1 MDISRPTHLFPHQI
15 DFTFCT
21 SKDIHKLSAVKITNP
36 TIVDDLGRPAR
47 HGLYDPA
54 MGPVTRTD
62 RCVTC
67 GHLGYDCLG
76 HFGHIDLCVPV
87 FNPVTFSLMM
97 SLLKNT
103 CLYCHNLIISSEQKI
118 ILFAKL
124 KFIDYGMLNEAYRLD
139 EVINDALTTKFG
151 SDIVIP
157 ITDEPTADDP
167 EAMEDNRLTP
177 NQAKKPNAR
186 SVGQMRSQFIQETV
200 NSYLLTKQ
208 QSSCSIDYSNSAC
221 HLRLS
226 LIQQFLANKSSV
238 RRCATC
244 CAINHRIRS
253 LENIKI
259 FQYPLQSK
267 QSKEM
272 QMKGLVKPIVVE
284 HDRTAKNRLNDNDFQ
299 QEPKLLTPL
308 TVQEHFKLLWAREGK
323 LLDVIFGSNPPNR
336 SSTWEIFFYSTIAVP
351 PNRFR
356 PMNVMGDQTFEHSQN
371 TYLTEILKTNNRIIQ
386 LGQSETL
393 EMQEKSSGGND
404 SFKSTIDAWLHLQ
417 QQANFFYDSSKNSS
431 GPLGKEPPAG
441 IKQVLERKEGLFR
454 NHMMGKRVN
463 YSARTVISPDP
474 NLDTGEIG
482 VPMVFARKLTYP
494 EPVTRYNFASLR
506 QAVINGPSCHPGA
519 THIQRED
526 GYLVSLEGMS
536 AESRMSLANQL
547 LTTGAHN
554 GDQSGTINKK
564 VHRHLRSGDILLLNR
579 QPTLHRPSIMAHKC
593 KVLEGEK
600 VLRMHYVNCDS
611 YNADFDGDEMNIHF
625 PQNEIARS
633 EAYNVVSTDFQYLAV
648 TDGEPIRGLIQDH
661 VGSAVWLTMK
671 DTFLT
676 KEIFYQLL
684 YGTFAEQGRIK
695 TIPPAIQKPVPLWTG
710 KQLVTALLLNLI
722 PSSKPLPTMTGSCK
736 IPSRLWPTPEDGQLV
751 VLHGYLVSGVL
762 DKSQIGSSTYG
773 LTHTIQELYGGEMA
787 NKFLSAIGKSLTKY
801 LQMTAYTCRLDD
813 MMLAEHAEQER
824 TTVIDQSTELGVEVA
839 LRYAKLTPQQIAQN
853 PEIRYATFEKIIR
866 SRDAIAGLDS
876 AMKGA
881 MNKLTSKI
889 IQSCLPQGQL
899 IPFPHNNM
907 SLMTVSGAKGSNV
920 NFSQIS
926 CCLGQQ
932 ELEGKRVP
940 IMTSGKTLPS
950 FLPFDT
956 RAIAGGYI
964 SSRFLTGIRPDEF
977 YFHCMAG
984 REGLIDTAIKTA
996 RTGYLQRCL
1005 VKHLEPLQAAYD
1017 CTVRNFD
1024 GSVIQFFYGEDG
1036 LDVIKQK
1043 YLQSLEFVARN
1054 FKAYLVRYQPELML
1068 DKLDTQS
1075 AIEWAQSNIAAGKL
1089 AVDETL
1095 MNKFIPTRH
1104 LGSVS
1109 ERFSH
1114 HLESF
1119 IESNQHSLL
1128 SGHRRKGGISGVTVP
1143 KFRAIMWLKFLHSL
1157 VDPGESVGVLAAQSI
1172 GEPATQM
1179 TLNTFHLAGFGAKNV
1194 TLGVPR
1200 LRELLMTA
1208 AKVLATPMMTLP
1220 LKERKSSDELLLL
1233 SNSIG
1238 KTTLKNILKQ
1248 VVVTESL
1255 VSNSTS
1261 TPGNIITTIRT
1272 REYKVEI
1279 QLIPLDDCIK
1289 RHNIQLKDIKQVVE
1303 EKIPKTLI
1311 GLVLKVLKK
1320 IGSEKCSIG
1329 ITSQQRT
1336 MTAIKG
1342 DDEDAETKD
1351 NEQSLNNMKQ
1361 ENDEDVVESSS
1372 DEEAESLSESESES
1386 ESEQKEIEEEP
1397 SEELKT
1403 EPSEESGRQFTS
1415 NYKHHLLKSH
1425 SYDPSVNKITSTL
1438 VLPSSV
1444 PKLQMLE
1451 LVESMANTLTLHEL
1465 KSISKCYWNEEEF
1478 AAAQEDLSKP
1488 LLLYTS
1494 GVNVRA
1500 MWDYSDV
1507 IDCNS
1512 IYTNDIHAMLE
1523 CYGIEAARSLL
1534 VREIASVFDAY
1545 GISLDHRHLSL
1556 IADQLTFDGTYRGF
1570 NRTAMESSASGSP
1583 FLQMSFETVMRFLK
1597 TAAVYGES
1605 DQLKSPSSRLVLGVP
1620 TCVGT
1625 GSFSIIQ
1632 DFSQLAMQT

>member
-1 MDISRPTHLFPHQI
+1 MDISRPTHTFPYQI

-21 SKDIHKLSAVKITNP
+21 PKDVHRLSSVKITNP
-36 TIVDDLGRPAR
+36 TIMDDLGRPAR
-47 HGLYDPA
+47 NGLYDPA

-76 HFGHIDLCVPV
+76 HYGHIDLCVPV
-87 FNPVTFSLMM
+87 FNPVTFPLMM

-103 CLYCHNLIISSEQKI
+103 CLYCHNLIVPSEQKI
-118 ILFAKL
+118 VLYAKL
-124 KFIDYGMLNEAYRLD
+124 RFIDCGMFNEAYRLD
-139 EVINDALTTKFG
+139 EIINDAVIAKFG
-151 SDIVIP
+151 SDFVAV
-157 ITDEPTADDP
+157 DEGTTGS
-167 EAMEDNRLTP
+167 EAIEDNQLAPRDP
-177 NQAKKPNAR
+177 KKPSAQ
-186 SVGQMRSQFIQETV
+186 SMHQMKSRFIQETI
-200 NSYLLTKQ
+200 NSYLASKEL
-208 QSSCSIDYSNSAC
+208 SNCTNPGENFNSTC
-221 HLRLS
+221 HLRLA
-226 LIQQFLANKSSV
+226 LIQQFLANKSSI

-244 CAINHRIRS
+244 SAINHRIRS

-272 QMKGLVKPIVVE
+272 QMKGIVKPSVVE
-284 HDRTAKNRLNDNDFQ
+284 HDRSKRDKTVFN
-299 QEPKLLTPL
+299 EPKLLTPL
-308 TVQEHFKLLWAREGK
+308 AVQEHFKLLWVREGK
-323 LLDVIFGSNPPNR
+323 LLDAIFGSNPPNR
-336 SSTWEIFFYSTIAVP
+336 TSSWEMFFYSTIAVP

-356 PMNVMGDQTFEHSQN
+356 PMNVMEDQTFEHSQN

-386 LGQSETL
+386 LSQSDKG
-393 EMQEKSSGGND
+393 EKDSTALD
-404 SFKSTIDAWLHLQ
+404 ASFKSTIDAWLHLQ
-417 QQANFFYDSSKNSS
+417 QQANFFYDSSKNSL
-431 GPLGKEPPAG
+431 GPMGKEPPAG
-441 IKQVLERKEGLFR
+441 IKQLLEKKEGLFR
-454 NHMMGKRVN
+454 KHMMGKRVN

-506 QAVINGPSCHPGA
+506 QAVINGPSNHPGA

-536 AESRMSLANQL
+536 AETRTSLANQL
-547 LTTGAHN
+547 LTTGANN
-554 GDQSGTINKK
+554 GEQCSPVGSVNKK
-564 VHRHLRSGDILLLNR
+564 VYRHLRTGDILLLNR
-579 QPTLHRPSIMAHKC
+579 QPTLHRPSIMAHRC

-633 EAYNVVSTDFQYLAV
+633 EGYNIVSTDFQYLAA

-676 KEIFYQLL
+676 RETFYQLL
-684 YGTFAEQGRIK
+684 FGTFVERGRIK
-695 TIPPAIQKPVPLWTG
+695 TVPPAIHKPVPLWTG
-710 KQLVTALLLNLI
+710 KQLITALLLNLV
-722 PSSKPLPTMTGSCK
+722 PSSKPLPSMTGPCK
-736 IPSRLWPTPEDGQLV
+736 IPGRLWPTQEEGQMLM
-751 VLHGYLVSGVL
+751 LHGYFVSGVL
-762 DKSQIGSSTYG
+762 DKSQIGSATFG

-787 NKFLSAIGKSLTKY
+787 NKFLSALGKCLTKY

-813 MMLAEHAEQER
+813 MMLAKGAEQER
-824 TTVIDQSTELGVEVA
+824 ASVIEQSGELGTEVA
-839 LRYAKLTPQQIAQN
+839 LRYAKLTPQQVADN
-853 PEIRYATFEKIIR
+853 PELRLATFEKIIR
-866 SRDAIAGLDS
+866 SREAIAGLDS

-950 FLPFDT
+950 FLPFDA

-964 SSRFLTGIRPDEF
+964 SSRFLTGVRPDEF

-1005 VKHLEPLQAAYD
+1005 VKHLESLQVAYD
-1017 CTVRNFD
+1017 CTVRSSD
-1024 GSVIQFFYGEDG
+1024 GSVVQFFYGEDG

-1043 YLQSLEFVARN
+1043 YLKSLEFVARN
-1054 FKAYLVRYQPELML
+1054 FKAYLVKYQPELML
-1068 DKLDTQS
+1068 DRLDTRS
-1075 AIEWAQSNIAAGKL
+1075 AVEWAQSHVASVKLNTEQPANI
-1089 AVDETL
+1089 DTL

-1109 ERFSH
+1109 EQFSH

-1119 IESNQHSLL
+1119 IEQHQHVLL
-1128 SGHRRKGGISGVTVP
+1128 SGHKRKGGISGVTVP
-1143 KFRAIMWLKFLHSL
+1143 KFRAIMWLKFLYSL

-1208 AKVLATPMMTLP
+1208 AKVLITPMMTLP
-1220 LKERKSSDELLLL
+1220 LKEHKSAPELVLL
-1233 SNSIG
+1233 SNSLS

-1255 VSNSTS
+1255 VTNTSRAISSTV
-1261 TPGNIITTIRT
+1261 TIRT

-1279 QLIPLDDCIK
+1279 QLIPLEDCINC
-1289 RHNIQLKDIKQVVE
+1289 HNVHQSDIRQMIE
-1303 EKIPKTLI
+1303 EKLLK
-1311 GLVLKVLKK
+1311 GLVAQVLKGLK
-1320 IGSEKCSIG
+1320 RIGSDKCSVG
-1329 ITSQQRT
+1329 IVASHRPNAKTESEEDELALGKTEEEEGAANTSGEGSDSEPEPQ
-1336 MTAIKG
+1336 
-1342 DDEDAETKD
+1342 DEDEQAESDTEQEPRQTKEPEGERD
-1351 NEQSLNNMKQ
+1351 PELEAHEQGQKESNEQSDSK
-1361 ENDEDVVESSS
+1361 
-1372 DEEAESLSESESES
+1372 
-1386 ESEQKEIEEEP
+1386 
-1397 SEELKT
+1397 
-1403 EPSEESGRQFTS
+1403 
-1415 NYKHHLLKSH
+1415 YKHHLLKSH
-1425 SYDPSVNKITSTL
+1425 FYDPAANRITL
-1438 VLPSSV
+1438 VLVLPASV
-1444 PKLQMLE
+1444 PKLLMLE
-1451 LVESMANTLTLHEL
+1451 LVESVASTLTLHEL
-1465 KSISKCYWNEEEF
+1465 KSVSKCYWNEEEL
-1478 AAAQEDLSKP
+1478 AEDPSKP
-1488 LLLYTS
+1488 QLLYTN
-1494 GVNVRA
+1494 GVNLRA
-1500 MWDYSDV
+1500 IWEYSGI
-1507 IDCNS
+1507 IDASS

-1523 CYGIEAARSLL
+1523 CYGIEAARALL
-1534 VREIASVFDAY
+1534 VREIAAVFDAY

-1556 IADQLTFDGTYRGF
+1556 IADHLTSDGTYRGF
-1570 NRTAMESSASGSP
+1570 NRTGMEQSSAGSP
-1583 FLQMSFETVMRFLK
+1583 LLQMSFETVMRFLK
-1597 TAAVYGES
+1597 TAAIYGES
-1605 DQLKSPSSRLVLGVP
+1605 DPLKSPSSRLVLGVP
-1620 TCVGT
+1620 TNVGT
-1625 GSFSIIQ
+1625 GSFSIMQ
-1632 DFSQLAMQT
+1632 DFSQVSVH